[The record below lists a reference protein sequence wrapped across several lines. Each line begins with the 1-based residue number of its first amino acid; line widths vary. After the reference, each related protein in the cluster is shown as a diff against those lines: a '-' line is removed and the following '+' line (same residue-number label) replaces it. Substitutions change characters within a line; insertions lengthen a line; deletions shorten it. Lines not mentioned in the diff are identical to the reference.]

1 MNKIIGIGV
10 VALAV
15 TFAGCESRGAA
26 RGGDAKNAVTANG
39 CVQTEPGR
47 DDHFV
52 LANAS
57 LGSSASVAPS
67 SANDPNAPASAA
79 SSTTGGVTYKLDG
92 KERDLKQHVNQRV
105 EIIGRLDSPS
115 RDAKDNSTFAGEQ
128 AIDVDSVR
136 MIAASCS

>member
-1 MNKIIGIGV
+1 
-10 VALAV
+10 
-15 TFAGCESRGAA
+15 
-26 RGGDAKNAVTANG
+26 
-39 CVQTEPGR
+39 
-47 DDHFV
+47 

-79 SSTTGGVTYKLDG
+79 SSTTGGVTFKLDG
-92 KERDLKQHVNQRV
+92 KERDLKQHMNQRV

-128 AIDVDSVR
+128 EINVDSVR